1 VRQEQVALQAAGDDL
16 DVIIACPTVVMGG
29 PSSRLVPSNAI
40 ILRYLLDFFRSTFP
54 GGCNV
59 VSLDDVALAHVI
71 LAENGAPGERYL
83 IGSENLS
90 WRTLH
95 SLIADLAGVA
105 GPRIEVPT
113 AAAYI
118 TSAAAEAWARFAETE
133 PLSTREEALT
143 IGRFYWYS
151 HDKIARLGYTPKPAR
166 AAVANAL
173 AWLLSSTQ
181 LPRWVRETLRPL
193 PEVRSSRALI
203 PRPL

>member
-1 VRQEQVALQAAGDDL
+1 
-16 DVIIACPTVVMGG
+16 
-29 PSSRLVPSNAI
+29 
-40 ILRYLLDFFRSTFP
+40 
-54 GGCNV
+54 

-71 LAENGAPGERYL
+71 LAEKGSPGERYL
-83 IGSENLS
+83 VGSENLS

-95 SLIADLAGVA
+95 SLIADLTGVA
-105 GPRIEVPT
+105 GPRLELPT

-143 IGRFYWYS
+143 IGRYYWYS
-151 HDKIARLGYTPKPAR
+151 HDKIARLGYAPKPAR

-173 AWLLSSTQ
+173 AWLLSSTH
-181 LPRWVRETLRPL
+181 LPRWVREALRPL
-193 PEVRSSRALI
+193 PEVHASRALI